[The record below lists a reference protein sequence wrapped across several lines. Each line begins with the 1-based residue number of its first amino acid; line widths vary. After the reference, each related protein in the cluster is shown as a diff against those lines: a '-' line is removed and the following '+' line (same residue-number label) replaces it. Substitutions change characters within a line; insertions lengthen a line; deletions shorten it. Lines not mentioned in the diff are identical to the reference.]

1 MNQRKRTVSVNVMIL
16 LLLISICLSGC
27 ETVERMAS
35 KSAIDPELSPK
46 GIDQTIVFTNINVI
60 PMDSERVL
68 ERQTVVVSE
77 GHIAK
82 MDSGQ
87 AIQVPTGALVIDGE
101 GKFLIP
107 GLNDM
112 HMHLDGSENDLLLYL
127 ANGVTTVRDMGDGP
141 SVYLQWRDEIS
152 EGIRTGPNMV
162 VMSPSIKEQDAIT
175 AIDEYRFFS
184 GGVVNATTAK
194 KAEKLVSQF
203 AAQGYDG
210 IKTKYNVTV
219 EVYQTLQ
226 ESARRHGLLFDGHV
240 PEAFKPGTANSV
252 CPGDPVGCWNAFRKL
267 GIEAIAHADEIAEMA
282 RGASQDFIRK
292 VAQEVAA
299 DGIWVSTTF
308 ALLPDLP
315 QQIYHLEETLARM
328 PEVKY
333 LNPWIYNAKWDPK
346 KNEWPERAEKEDMAW
361 VPLYIDMVEK
371 MLVALKDAG
380 ALLLSGTDAAIPFIV
395 PGFGLHDELEALV
408 SIGFSPYD
416 ALRTSTY
423 NPAKYL
429 GALRE
434 LGTVKVGKRADIV
447 VLEGNP
453 LEDINNTRKING
465 VMVRGRWFARGDLD
479 LMLELVA
486 DANLGN
492 D

>member
-1 MNQRKRTVSVNVMIL
+1 MIDRYTAA
-16 LLLISICLSGC
+16 I
-27 ETVERMAS
+27 VQFRR
-35 KSAIDPELSPK
+35 IDPEQIPDVIERKKANLKKMLGTFESLETWDVISPVK
-46 GIDQTIVFTNINVI
+46 LVLLPENIFRHEFNAKESTQT
-60 PMDSERVL
+60 ERVASAV
-68 ERQTVVVSE
+68 E
-77 GHIAK
+77 
-82 MDSGQ
+82 
-87 AIQVPTGALVIDGE
+87 
-101 GKFLIP
+101 IP
-107 GLNDM
+107 G
-112 HMHLDGSENDLLLYL
+112 
-127 ANGVTTVRDMGDGP
+127 
-141 SVYLQWRDEIS
+141 
-152 EGIRTGPNMV
+152 
-162 VMSPSIKEQDAIT
+162 
-175 AIDEYRFFS
+175 
-184 GGVVNATTAK
+184 
-194 KAEKLVSQF
+194 
-203 AAQGYDG
+203 
-210 IKTKYNVTV
+210 
-219 EVYQTLQ
+219 
-226 ESARRHGLLFDGHV
+226 
-240 PEAFKPGTANSV
+240 PET
-252 CPGDPVGCWNAFRKL
+252 
-267 GIEAIAHADEIAEMA
+267 DEIAEMA